1 MDYSFISR
9 LNELNMNPEITQE
22 ELDANDNL
30 ELWSKA
36 DFTFDVPSGIGL
48 LDDDFDVSL
57 NKTESTD
64 FTLVQPEISSF
75 ATPTMY
81 HPLLSY
87 QNPNTILQP
96 VVPIAPATTNRSNN
110 NYSTIYPAPSSTTVI
125 AQKDENSSSSTI
137 TNSNTSSRKNSKS
150 TQPSSIDTN
159 NSEDAESQSMDTE
172 VSAKMAAEEDKRR
185 RNTAASAR
193 FRVKKKQREQA
204 LERTAKEMS
213 QKAETLENRVKE
225 LEREIRWLKN
235 LIIEKDERLLDIE
248 PPEKRRKAAAIKS
261 ETFIEES
268 AENEDNEK
276 KDNH

>member
-1 MDYSFISR
+1 MSNYMDYNFISR
-9 LNELNMNPEITQE
+9 LNELNMNPEVTQE

-30 ELWSKA
+30 EIWSKA
-36 DFTFDVPSGIGL
+36 NFTFDVPSGIGL

-57 NKTESTD
+57 NKLESTD

-87 QNPNTILQP
+87 QNPSTTLQP
-96 VVPIAPATTNRSNN
+96 VVPISPAATNRSNN
-110 NYSTIYPAPSSTTVI
+110 NYSTIYPAPSSTTTVI
-125 AQKDENSSSSTI
+125 AQKDENSTTT
-137 TNSNTSSRKNSKS
+137 TNTSNTSSRKNSKS
-150 TQPSSIDTN
+150 TQSSSIDT
-159 NSEDAESQSMDTE
+159 EDTESQSMDSE

-225 LEREIRWLKN
+225 LEKEIRWLKN
-235 LIIEKDERLLDIE
+235 LIIEKDERLLDVE

-261 ETFIEES
+261 ETFTEES
-268 AENEDNEK
+268 VENEDNEK
-276 KDNH
+276 K